1 MSRSIISEGKT
12 STEAIEK
19 GLKELNVTREMVD
32 IKILENENKR
42 SFFNILSQRV
52 IKVEIK
58 VKDNQK
64 DKEKIR
70 QDNYLKISEPE
81 LKDICNRL
89 KVFLEEF
96 FQKIGAK
103 NIRSEVTSNEKDIKI
118 SINGEN
124 LNYLIGY
131 RGEVLNSIQ
140 TIISAIANR
149 NVEKRFRVLVDICEY
164 RKKRE
169 KTLENL
175 AEKMEREVV
184 KNKKPVTL
192 EPMFAYE
199 RKVIHN
205 KLQNSNKVKTYSIG
219 EEPYRKIVITLK

>member
-184 KNKKPVTL
+184 KNKKPVML

>member
-19 GLKELNVTREMVD
+19 GLKELKVTREMVD
-32 IKILENENKR
+32 IKILENDNKR
-42 SFFNILSQRV
+42 SFFNILSPRV

-70 QDNYLKISEPE
+70 QDNYLEISEPE

-184 KNKKPVTL
+184 KNKKAVTL
-192 EPMFAYE
+192 EPMYAYE